1 MTAARPFRWLL
12 ALVALIVPASL
23 GSVRAA
29 TGDCR
34 TATEDRERGAGQEG
48 QSRVVFRHFV

>member
-34 TATEDRERGAGQEG
+34 TATEDRERGAGQKG